1 MILVVGVAVHVRHR
15 SKKIVSQQFQVGQK
29 IILNMG
35 YRVLELRAIG
45 KSGGGNLFFCQFC
58 SVSTSNSDESH
69 LVGLAEDDIG
79 GRTDKDISVGTHI
92 FRIGGCGDAPL
103 CGDGSCPRTCILTCC
118 RNGHSYSLVII
129 NFCIG
134 FHHESYT
141 SSQNCCLKTC
151 FLRNHRTCVRRP
163 HLTIGRELAADGSLG
178 PAGT

>member
-69 LVGLAEDDIG
+69 LVGLAEDDVG

-92 FRIGGCGDAPL
+92 FRIGRCGNAPFHA
-103 CGDGSCPRTCILTCC
+103 DRSCPRTCI
-118 RNGHSYSLVII
+118 
-129 NFCIG
+129 F
-134 FHHESYT
+134 
-141 SSQNCCLKTC
+141 SS
-151 FLRNHRTCVRRP
+151 
-163 HLTIGRELAADGSLG
+163 
-178 PAGT
+178 